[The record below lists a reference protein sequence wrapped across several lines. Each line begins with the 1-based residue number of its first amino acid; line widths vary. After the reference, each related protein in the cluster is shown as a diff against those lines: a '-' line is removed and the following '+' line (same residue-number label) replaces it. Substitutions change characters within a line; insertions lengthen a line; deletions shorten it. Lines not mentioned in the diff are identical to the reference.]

1 MVLGTW
7 QINVDNNELTVDAKQ
22 YGCTAVDL
30 GGNLPAFAKQDAGE
44 DSQTSYSHGGT
55 NPVSSAGENDLAMI
69 S

>member
-1 MVLGTW
+1 MLSAAAVGS
-7 QINVDNNELTVDAKQ
+7 VDTQ
-22 YGCTAVDL
+22 AVDL